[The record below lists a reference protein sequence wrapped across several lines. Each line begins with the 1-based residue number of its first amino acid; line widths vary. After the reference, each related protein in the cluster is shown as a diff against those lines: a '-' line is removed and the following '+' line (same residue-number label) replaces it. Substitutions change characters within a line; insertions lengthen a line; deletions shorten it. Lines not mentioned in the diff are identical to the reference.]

1 MTKTILVVED
11 SLLILEML
19 STVIRAKG
27 FEVVVAQDGY
37 EALKILDSR
46 SIDLVITDLI
56 MPGLDGLAVAR
67 AVRGTPP
74 YQSTPILMLTTSSDA
89 QLKREGR
96 DAGITCWV
104 SKPFFPKNLTTMIR
118 RILGTG

>member
-1 MTKTILVVED
+1 MPKIILVVED
-11 SLLILEML
+11 SLPILDLLSVML
-19 STVIRAKG
+19 RSKG
-27 FEVVVAQDGY
+27 FQVEAAQDGY
-37 EALKILDSR
+37 EALKILDGR
-46 SIDLVITDLI
+46 RIDLVITDLI

-74 YQSTPILMLTTSSDA
+74 YQALPILMLTTRSDA
-89 QLKREGR
+89 QIKREGK

-104 SKPFFPKNLTTMIR
+104 TKPFLPEHLTTTIR